1 MSPPDESLA
10 NSREVGMH
18 PLMERVLVSRRDLL
32 KA

>member
-1 MSPPDESLA
+1 MSLLDESLA

-18 PLMERVLVSRRDLL
+18 PLTERVLVSRRDLL